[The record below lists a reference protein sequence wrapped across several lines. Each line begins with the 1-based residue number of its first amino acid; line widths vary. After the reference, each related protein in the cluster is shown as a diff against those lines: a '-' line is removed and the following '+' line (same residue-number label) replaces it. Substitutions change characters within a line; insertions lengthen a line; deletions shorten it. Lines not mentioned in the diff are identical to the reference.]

1 MPTQSFSGGAARS
14 KKSLSHR
21 HIFSFISFYPRS
33 SAFIPVEQPLAP
45 PRCRLL
51 ELIQIQIHISRSP
64 HPYLP
69 IHPEK
74 VSTGMNADERG

>member
-1 MPTQSFSGGAARS
+1 MTRLFHEG
-14 KKSLSHR
+14 
-21 HIFSFISFYPRS
+21 IFSFISFYPRS

-51 ELIQIQIHISRSP
+51 DLIPIQIHTP